1 MGISTIANSRVGKV
15 NIMILF
21 KNSIQLV
28 KKLGRLKS
36 AGKTI
41 GFVPTMGALHKG
53 HLSLLEK
60 SSSADDI
67 TVCSIFINPT
77 QFNNA
82 NDFRKYPVT
91 IEKDLQ
97 LLEQAGTQIVFLPDL
112 HEIYPNST
120 SKLEHFDLGKLEDEL
135 EGAFR
140 PNHFQGVSQVMYRL
154 LKIVEPYNLYM
165 GQKDYQQCMVINRL
179 LEIMQSGTIL
189 NKCPTQRENDGLAM
203 SSRNTRLNEEERKRA
218 ATISTILRFFK
229 RALLPGYLVPMV
241 EKGKK
246 MLEESGF
253 KTDYVVISDA
263 ATLDSVQFWD
273 GKQKLVALIAAHMNE
288 VRLIDNMVL
297 TE

>member
-1 MGISTIANSRVGKV
+1 
-15 NIMILF
+15 MIVF
-21 KNSIQLV
+21 KISIQLV
-28 KKLGRLKS
+28 KYLNHLKS
-36 AGKTI
+36 AGKKI

-53 HLSLLEK
+53 HLSLLEN
-60 SSSADDI
+60 SLSGDDI

-77 QFNNA
+77 QFNDA

-97 LLEQAGTQIVFLPDL
+97 LLEQAGTHIVFLPDV
-112 HEIYPNST
+112 HEIYPNGT
-120 SKLEHFDLGKLEDEL
+120 SKLEHFDLGKLEDDL

-154 LKIVEPYNLYM
+154 LNIVEPHNLYM

-179 LEIMQSGTIL
+179 LEIMRSETVL
-189 NKCPTQRENDGLAM
+189 NVCTTQRENDGLAM
-203 SSRNTRLNEEERKRA
+203 SSRNTRLNLEERQQA
-218 ATISTILRFFK
+218 VTISTVLRFFK
-229 RALLPGYLVPMV
+229 QNIQQGDLVPMI
-241 EKGKK
+241 KRGKQ

-263 ATLDSVQFWD
+263 ATLESVQNWN
-273 GKQKLVALIAAHMNE
+273 GKQKVVALIAAFINE
-288 VRLIDNMVL
+288 VRLIDNMDL